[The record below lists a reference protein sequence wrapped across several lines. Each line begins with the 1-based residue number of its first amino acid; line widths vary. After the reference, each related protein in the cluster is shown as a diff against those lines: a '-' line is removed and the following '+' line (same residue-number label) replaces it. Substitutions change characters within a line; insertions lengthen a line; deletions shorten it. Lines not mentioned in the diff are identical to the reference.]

1 MWEFEA
7 YQYGPFPR
15 WTWTQFDA
23 RGHMIQRC
31 AISYLAYEHAVRN
44 ASLNGF
50 DISKDRYRVVNPERC
65 PLHPSEPRPS
75 RLYEYAA

>member
-1 MWEFEA
+1 
-7 YQYGPFPR
+7 
-15 WTWTQFDA
+15 
-23 RGHMIQRC
+23 MIQRC